1 MKIKLIKQTPFGA
14 VGIVWSATRDCPKIA
29 RVILSKPDLPDEAQ
43 LSANYPGLTAG
54 SCAEIAEVA
63 SKIRAILERE
73 VVEIP
78 IDTIDLN
85 DCPPFQQYALRAIRK
100 IPRGK
105 VSTYQLIALK
115 LDKPGAARAVGN
127 AMANNPFPIIIPCHR
142 AIRTDG
148 TLGGYQGGI
157 TMKRRLLEI
166 EGADIH

>member
-1 MKIKLIKQTPFGA
+1 MKTTLIKQTPFGS
-14 VGIVWSATRDCPKIA
+14 VGIVWSLILECPKIT
-29 RVILSKPDLPDEAQ
+29 RVILSKPDLPAEAH
-43 LSANYPGLTAG
+43 LSAYYPGLAAG
-54 SCAEIAEVA
+54 SCAEIDKVT

-85 DCPPFQQYALRAIRK
+85 HCPPFQQYALRAIRK
-100 IPRGK
+100 IPRGT

-127 AMANNPFPIIIPCHR
+127 AMAHNPFPIIIPCHR
-142 AIRTDG
+142 TIRTDG

-157 TMKRRLLEI
+157 TMKRRLLEM
-166 EGADIH
+166 EGADID